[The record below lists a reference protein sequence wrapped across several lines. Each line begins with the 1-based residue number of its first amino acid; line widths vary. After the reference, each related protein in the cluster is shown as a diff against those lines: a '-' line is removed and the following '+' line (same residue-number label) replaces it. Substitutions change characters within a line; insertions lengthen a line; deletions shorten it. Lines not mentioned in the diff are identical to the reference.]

1 MPRKKQ
7 VAVHVGDVLVARGD
21 AFGELSP
28 LCSKPQRLR
37 PRRTHTADDE
47 KSRKGRGFG
56 RHDVRG
62 GVARQP
68 RVWNSA
74 PPEGACR
81 DEEASE
87 APNG

>member
-1 MPRKKQ
+1 MRK
-7 VAVHVGDVLVARGD
+7 VAKDGVLGAMM
-21 AFGELSP
+21 S
-28 LCSKPQRLR
+28 
-37 PRRTHTADDE
+37 
-47 KSRKGRGFG
+47 
-56 RHDVRG
+56 G

-87 APNG
+87 VLNG